1 MTGQL
6 DLFSK
11 VEVKEPEPTTSV
23 KLGTRVAEVNLRKKR
38 RESLEKLMELLTELE
53 DEDIYISHCGGNRT
67 HFWMRHLKLGR
78 MQFEVFK
85 SGDNLPSVIV
95 LHGNREASVR
105 IFTEQ
110 VTSLR
115 QQDYFGYTM
124 WLLDFW
130 NGFGAYPINPYRQPG
145 YDSLSIVRFTE

>member
-1 MTGQL
+1 VIGQL

-38 RESLEKLMELLTELE
+38 REALEKLMELLTEL
-53 DEDIYISHCGGNRT
+53 DGKDIYIGHCGGNRA
-67 HFWMRHLKLGR
+67 HCWMRHLKLGR
-78 MQFEVFK
+78 MRFDVFK
-85 SGDNLPSVIV
+85 SGDKLPSVIV
-95 LHGNREASVR
+95 LHGSREASVR

-110 VTSLR
+110 VTNLR
-115 QQDYFGYTM
+115 QQDYFGYTL

-130 NGFGAYPINPYRQPG
+130 NGFGANPINPYRQPG
-145 YDSLSIVRFTE
+145 YDSLHITRFKD